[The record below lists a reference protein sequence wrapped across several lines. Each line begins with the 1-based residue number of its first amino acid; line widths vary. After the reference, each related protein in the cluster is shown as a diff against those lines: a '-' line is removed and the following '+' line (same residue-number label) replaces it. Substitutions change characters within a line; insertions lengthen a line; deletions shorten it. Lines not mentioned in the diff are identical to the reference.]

1 MFGKKKQEKNNATV
15 VKTKDELKAA
25 VKRNE
30 PYIEVV
36 GDLAK
41 NIKWMTKLSKKQIA
55 ALVALLGAGTAAT
68 VASPVA
74 TPAIV
79 AATTGITG
87 AEIAQII
94 FASSL
99 GIAIICSV
107 FNGYDVEASMDGKVK
122 LTKK

>member
-1 MFGKKKQEKNNATV
+1 
-15 VKTKDELKAA
+15 
-25 VKRNE
+25 
-30 PYIEVV
+30 VV

-55 ALVALLGAGTAAT
+55 ALVALLGVGTVSV
-68 VASPVA
+68 VASPVV
-74 TPAIV
+74 TPAV
-79 AATTGITG
+79 MTATVGITG

-99 GIAIICSV
+99 GIALICSV
-107 FNGYDVEASMDGKVK
+107 FNGYDVEASIDGNVK